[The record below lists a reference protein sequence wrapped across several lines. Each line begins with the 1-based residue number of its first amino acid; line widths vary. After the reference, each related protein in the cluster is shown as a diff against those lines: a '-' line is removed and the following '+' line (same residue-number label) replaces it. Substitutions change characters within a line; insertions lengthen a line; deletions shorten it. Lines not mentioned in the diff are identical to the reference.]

1 MDTARCWELVEAA
14 RERAGPGWPDLDH
27 RLENALVER
36 LVRLPVPEL
45 IAFEVRFAEL
55 QRRLDRPDVYLAA
68 YLIGNG
74 CGDDPFTDFRAG
86 LVGLGRDWYDR
97 VLTDPDQLA
106 DHPAVHAIAAGAIPR
121 DTLMTEAFQFA
132 PLEAYE
138 RLTGDDEG
146 FWTALDAASP
156 PPSSPGTEPSGPVHC
171 NLDRLAALFPDS
183 RASLD
188 RHYPHLTGT

>member
-14 RERAGPGWPDLDH
+14 RAAAGPGWSDLDE
-27 RLENALVER
+27 RLEQALVAG
-36 LVRLPVPEL
+36 LAPLPLAQL

-68 YLIGNG
+68 YLIGLG
-74 CGDDPFTDFRAG
+74 CGDDTFTDFRAG

-106 DHPAVHAIAAGAIPR
+106 EHPAVHAIAAGEVPR
-121 DTLMTEAFQFA
+121 DTLMTEGFQFA
-132 PLEAYE
+132 PMVAYE

-156 PPSSPGTEPSGPVHC
+156 PPASPEPERAAPTRC

-183 RASLD
+183 LASLA